1 MTTVGYGDITPKL
14 DDRTEVL
21 AAMLIMAVGVLFTG
35 IFTAILTARLTQAQW
50 VAVQGLRRIK
60 RRGHVIV
67 CGAGNVGS
75 RVIEYLLA
83 LGQRVVVIEANPKP
97 SIVELSRDRHFDL
110 LTGDATDDTTL
121 ELCNLGQA
129 EALIALTNSDAMNLE
144 VALGARAR
152 NPEMTIV
159 IRVQEASFEESV
171 RRHFGMTRTYATAAL
186 AAPVLAGLARFPGAR
201 GRIEIAGRDYSIAEL
216 NQGADIVM
224 PGVPNC
230 IPLCVWRDGALEY
243 ISEFA
248 EVRPRDQVLFLV
260 PVWQLR
266 KDAAE

>member
-1 MTTVGYGDITPKL
+1 
-14 DDRTEVL
+14 
-21 AAMLIMAVGVLFTG
+21 
-35 IFTAILTARLTQAQW
+35 
-50 VAVQGLRRIK
+50 
-60 RRGHVIV
+60 
-67 CGAGNVGS
+67 
-75 RVIEYLLA
+75 
-83 LGQRVVVIEANPKP
+83 
-97 SIVELSRDRHFDL
+97 
-110 LTGDATDDTTL
+110 
-121 ELCNLGQA
+121 
-129 EALIALTNSDAMNLE
+129 
-144 VALGARAR
+144 
-152 NPEMTIV
+152 
-159 IRVQEASFEESV
+159 
-171 RRHFGMTRTYATAAL
+171 MTRTYATAAL